1 MTILI
6 LGASGTVGGATAR
19 ALAAR
24 GAGPVRCLVRD
35 PRRADGLGG
44 LGVEVAAGDLDDP
57 SGLAEAVAGVERML
71 LLAPLGPELERREGA
86 AIDAAARAG
95 VRHVVKVSTIGVAER
110 GATAEPRPYPAHRAS
125 ERRLERSGMAWT
137 HLRPGPFFQNLLAQ
151 APAVRADGVLTAAWG
166 DGRQAF
172 VDARDV
178 ADVAARALVED
189 GHEGCAYALTGPA
202 ALSGPEL
209 AAGLAAGLGRPVRYR
224 DAPPEAVEAALT
236 ARGAP
241 AWLVGALGEVMAR
254 ARAGTPAPLGD
265 GVERVCGRRPR
276 AVEEF
281 ARDHAEAFGAPVAD
295 ASGR

>member
-6 LGASGTVGGATAR
+6 LGASGMVGGATAR
-19 ALAAR
+19 GLAAM

-35 PRRADGLGG
+35 PRRAGGLAG
-44 LGVEVAAGDLDDP
+44 LGVQVAVGDLDDP
-57 SGLAEAVAGVERML
+57 SGLAEAVAGVERVL

-110 GATAEPRPYPAHRAS
+110 GAGAEPRPYPAHRAS

-151 APAVRADGVLTAAWG
+151 APAVRADGVLTAA
-166 DGRQAF
+166 
-172 VDARDV
+172 
-178 ADVAARALVED
+178 
-189 GHEGCAYALTGPA
+189 
-202 ALSGPEL
+202 
-209 AAGLAAGLGRPVRYR
+209 YR

-254 ARAGTPAPLGD
+254 VRAGMPAPLGD